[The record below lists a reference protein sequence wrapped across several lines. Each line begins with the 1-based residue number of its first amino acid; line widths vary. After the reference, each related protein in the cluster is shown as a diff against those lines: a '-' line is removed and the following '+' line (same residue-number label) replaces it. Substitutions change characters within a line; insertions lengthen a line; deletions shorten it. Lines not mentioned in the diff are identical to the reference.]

1 MRSFDNDPD
10 TIKYHTVP
18 YTNRTR
24 YISQPIPVERKIGE
38 EEFEKSKNN
47 YNIILHTHP
56 CAVRVT
62 NILNKIIH
70 ALYIEKDKMNS
81 ASSKYTRWSHLDGLN
96 WEVLVVDASYVH
108 AYSHAG
114 GKIVIT
120 VASICRHTD
129 QQLATILVHEV
140 CFFFLGLCV
149 GRIGLGLT
157 KIKTR
162 TT

>member
-1 MRSFDNDPD
+1 
-10 TIKYHTVP
+10 
-18 YTNRTR
+18 
-24 YISQPIPVERKIGE
+24 
-38 EEFEKSKNN
+38 
-47 YNIILHTHP
+47 
-56 CAVRVT
+56 VT

-140 CFFFLGLCV
+140 CFFFF
-149 GRIGLGLT
+149 
-157 KIKTR
+157 
-162 TT
+162 